1 MADTTATRRR
11 SRLQDRVYRII
22 FESDTPA
29 GRGFDILLILSIV
42 GSVVAVM
49 LDSVPRIRA
58 AAGGLLSTAEWA
70 FTILFTVE
78 YVLRLYS
85 APRRLRYARSF
96 FGVIDLLALAPTY
109 LSVLLPGGH
118 YLLVVRVLR
127 VLRVFRVLKL
137 AKYVAEAELIVA
149 ALKASGRK
157 IAVFL
162 FAVLSI
168 VIVVGSLI
176 DLDRRRGLGL
186 HQHPAVHVLGDRHA
200 DHGRLRRPLAR
211 NSLGPGPGGGHHDPG
226 LRADRRA
233 HRAGQHGGLAGAEPP
248 PEAALPRVRHL
259 GERSRRPVLP
269 ALLGGPGLSARE
281 RMGSPDHRPLA
292 GIVVVDMTR
301 VLAGP
306 FANMVL
312 RDLGADIVKVEPP
325 AGDDA
330 RGFGPFLPGG
340 ASSYFVSLNCGK
352 RSIALDLKNPAGRE
366 VFADLL
372 RAADVLI
379 ESFRPGVLSRL
390 GFDDERIRALNER
403 LVYVTCSGFGYTGP
417 DAGKP
422 AYDMIIQGR
431 SGLLSITGTESG
443 ETVRVGTSI
452 ADIVSGLY
460 AVIGVLAGL
469 LRRERGPE
477 RASGARVDIAM
488 LDSVVSVLENAVARY
503 QATGVEPGPL
513 GSRHPS
519 ITPFETFRTADGQ
532 IVIAAGN
539 DRLFGRLCEVL
550 EVPELASD
558 PRFAVNAARTD
569 NRDAL
574 KAALEAALARR
585 GTAEWTA
592 ALEAAGVPVSPVAG
606 VADVFADPQVA
617 ARTMLV
623 EAAGTDGF
631 RVTGSPIKMAGVDDP
646 AVKPGAPALGEH
658 REEILR
664 ELLAYSPERIGDLE
678 AAGAFGDPGSSA

>member
-1 MADTTATRRR
+1 MA
-11 SRLQDRVYRII
+11 SQDR
-22 FESDTPA
+22 T
-29 GRGFDILLILSIV
+29 
-42 GSVVAVM
+42 
-49 LDSVPRIRA
+49 
-58 AAGGLLSTAEWA
+58 
-70 FTILFTVE
+70 
-78 YVLRLYS
+78 
-85 APRRLRYARSF
+85 
-96 FGVIDLLALAPTY
+96 
-109 LSVLLPGGH
+109 
-118 YLLVVRVLR
+118 
-127 VLRVFRVLKL
+127 
-137 AKYVAEAELIVA
+137 
-149 ALKASGRK
+149 
-157 IAVFL
+157 
-162 FAVLSI
+162 
-168 VIVVGSLI
+168 
-176 DLDRRRGLGL
+176 
-186 HQHPAVHVLGDRHA
+186 
-200 DHGRLRRPLAR
+200 
-211 NSLGPGPGGGHHDPG
+211 
-226 LRADRRA
+226 
-233 HRAGQHGGLAGAEPP
+233 
-248 PEAALPRVRHL
+248 
-259 GERSRRPVLP
+259 
-269 ALLGGPGLSARE
+269 
-281 RMGSPDHRPLA
+281 PLA

-312 RDLGADIVKVEPP
+312 RDLGADIIKVEPP
-325 AGDDA
+325 HGDDA

-352 RSIALDLKNPAGRE
+352 RSIALDLKNAAGRE

-379 ESFRPGVLSRL
+379 ESFRPGVLARL
-390 GFDDERIRALNER
+390 GFDDERVRALNER

-469 LRRERGPE
+469 LRRERG
-477 RASGARVDIAM
+477 AAGGSGARVDIAM

-503 QATGVEPGPL
+503 QATGAEPGPL

-550 EVPELASD
+550 EVPDLASD
-558 PRFAVNAARTD
+558 PRFVVNAARTD

-585 GTAEWTA
+585 GTAGWTA

-606 VADVFADPQVA
+606 IADVFADPQVA
-617 ARTMLV
+617 ARNMLV
-623 EAAGTDGF
+623 EAAAADGF
-631 RVTGSPIKMAGVDDP
+631 RVTGTPVKMAGVDDP
-646 AVKPGAPALGEH
+646 PGKPGAPALGEH
-658 REEILR
+658 RDEILR
-664 ELLAYSPERIGDLE
+664 GLLAYSPERIGALE
-678 AAGAFGDPGSSA
+678 AAGAFGAPASSA

>member
-1 MADTTATRRR
+1 
-11 SRLQDRVYRII
+11 
-22 FESDTPA
+22 
-29 GRGFDILLILSIV
+29 
-42 GSVVAVM
+42 
-49 LDSVPRIRA
+49 
-58 AAGGLLSTAEWA
+58 
-70 FTILFTVE
+70 
-78 YVLRLYS
+78 
-85 APRRLRYARSF
+85 
-96 FGVIDLLALAPTY
+96 
-109 LSVLLPGGH
+109 
-118 YLLVVRVLR
+118 
-127 VLRVFRVLKL
+127 
-137 AKYVAEAELIVA
+137 
-149 ALKASGRK
+149 
-157 IAVFL
+157 
-162 FAVLSI
+162 
-168 VIVVGSLI
+168 
-176 DLDRRRGLGL
+176 
-186 HQHPAVHVLGDRHA
+186 
-200 DHGRLRRPLAR
+200 
-211 NSLGPGPGGGHHDPG
+211 
-226 LRADRRA
+226 
-233 HRAGQHGGLAGAEPP
+233 
-248 PEAALPRVRHL
+248 
-259 GERSRRPVLP
+259 
-269 ALLGGPGLSARE
+269 
-281 RMGSPDHRPLA
+281 MGTPDHRPLA

-352 RSIALDLKNPAGRE
+352 RSIAVDLKNRAGRE

-372 RAADVLI
+372 RVGDVLI
-379 ESFRPGVLSRL
+379 ESFRPGVLARL
-390 GFDDERIRALNER
+390 GFDDERIRTLNER

-469 LRRERGPE
+469 LRRERGAA
-477 RASGARVDIAM
+477 RGSGARVDIAM

-539 DRLFGRLCEVL
+539 DRLFRRLCEVL
-550 EVPELASD
+550 GVPELASD
-558 PRFAVNAARTD
+558 PRFAANSARTD
-569 NRDAL
+569 HRDAL
-574 KAALEAALARR
+574 KAALETALARR
-585 GTAEWTA
+585 GTDEWTA

-606 VADVFADPQVA
+606 VSDVFADPQVA
-617 ARTMLV
+617 ARND
-623 EAAGTDGF
+623 AGGGRRHGRVPRHRLTDQDG
-631 RVTGSPIKMAGVDDP
+631 RRRRSGGQARTR
-646 AVKPGAPALGEH
+646 PALGEH

-664 ELLAYSPERIGDLE
+664 ELLAYSPERIGEVE
-678 AAGAFGDPGSSA
+678 AAGAFGNR

>member
-1 MADTTATRRR
+1 MT
-11 SRLQDRVYRII
+11 
-22 FESDTPA
+22 
-29 GRGFDILLILSIV
+29 
-42 GSVVAVM
+42 
-49 LDSVPRIRA
+49 
-58 AAGGLLSTAEWA
+58 
-70 FTILFTVE
+70 
-78 YVLRLYS
+78 
-85 APRRLRYARSF
+85 
-96 FGVIDLLALAPTY
+96 
-109 LSVLLPGGH
+109 
-118 YLLVVRVLR
+118 
-127 VLRVFRVLKL
+127 
-137 AKYVAEAELIVA
+137 
-149 ALKASGRK
+149 
-157 IAVFL
+157 
-162 FAVLSI
+162 
-168 VIVVGSLI
+168 
-176 DLDRRRGLGL
+176 
-186 HQHPAVHVLGDRHA
+186 
-200 DHGRLRRPLAR
+200 
-211 NSLGPGPGGGHHDPG
+211 
-226 LRADRRA
+226 
-233 HRAGQHGGLAGAEPP
+233 
-248 PEAALPRVRHL
+248 
-259 GERSRRPVLP
+259 
-269 ALLGGPGLSARE
+269 
-281 RMGSPDHRPLA
+281 SPDRRPLA

-306 FANMVL
+306 FANMIL
-312 RDLGADIVKVEPP
+312 RDLGAQIIKVEPP
-325 AGDDA
+325 EGDDA

-352 RSIALDLKNPAGRE
+352 RSIALDLKNPAGRD

-379 ESFRPGVLSRL
+379 ESFRPGVLARL
-390 GFDDERIRALNER
+390 GFDDERISTLNER

-469 LRRERGPE
+469 LRRARGGE
-477 RASGARVDIAM
+477 DGSGARVDVAM
-488 LDSVVSVLENAVARY
+488 LDSVVSVLENSVARY

-539 DRLFGRLCEVL
+539 DRLFERLCEVL
-550 EVPELASD
+550 DLPELASD
-558 PRFAVNAARTD
+558 PRFAANAARTD
-569 NRDAL
+569 HRDAL
-574 KAALEAALARR
+574 KAALEAALARS

-606 VADVFADPQVA
+606 IADVFADPQVA

-631 RVTGSPIKMAGVDDP
+631 RVTGSPIKMAGV
-646 AVKPGAPALGEH
+646 AVPLHKPGAPALGEH
-658 REEILR
+658 RDAILR
-664 ELLAYSPERIGDLE
+664 ELLGYSPERIGDRE